1 MANINQ
7 KIKKYI
13 SVKYN
18 KQKLSIKL
26 RFNREPQNV
35 NLETRLAKT
44 KQEIRA
50 AQQLRFR
57 VFYKELSA
65 NPSLL
70 TRFTRRDR
78 DTFDK
83 ICDHMLVIDHSNKK
97 KGVLLIGKKRENV
110 VGTYRLLPQR
120 DAEINGGFYSQDEYN
135 LAPLLEKHPNKKFL
149 ELGRSCVLKTYRKK
163 STIEFL
169 WQGVWTYIEENNFDV
184 MIGCASFQATDPK
197 EIALPLSFLYHNSLA
212 PDEWRVRANSS
223 RFVNMNMINKDQ
235 IDSREALKKMPPLLK
250 GYLRLGAYIGDGAVI
265 DKQFGTIDVFVVMPR
280 NKVEKRFVDK
290 FTIK

>member
-1 MANINQ
+1 MCA
-7 KIKKYI
+7 
-13 SVKYN
+13 
-18 KQKLSIKL
+18 
-26 RFNREPQNV
+26 F
-35 NLETRLAKT
+35 
-44 KQEIRA
+44 
-50 AQQLRFR
+50 
-57 VFYKELSA
+57 
-65 NPSLL
+65 
-70 TRFTRRDR
+70 
-78 DTFDK
+78 
-83 ICDHMLVIDHSNKK
+83 K

-149 ELGRSCVLKTYRKK
+149 ELGRSCVLKTCRKK